1 MRSNPLEAAPLRC
14 ALLVVLS
21 VLLCGVANTSAA
33 GSPVEAQASPAVS
46 FAAPTAAHPFSDPV
60 WLPLHTPARI
70 SCAKSNCTGGTYHGY
85 WAIDFVGAEG
95 APVYAAG
102 AGIFHVG
109 NIDPS
114 CTTQAKDIDA
124 GTWVWVDHGG
134 GKVTKYNHLNAIK
147 ATEGQRVTPATVIGT
162 MGHSGDVE
170 PCTTNYLHFEVRT
183 GGVKGARV
191 DPGTMLACTTSG
203 RTRMPDARGA
213 TSWNDPRLPARQ
225 VMTPAATSGCI
236 GDSWDG
242 TPGQPAMSVRSGPQ
256 AATVTWSAPP
266 QGADRVVVLQEVW
279 SPSLRRYG
287 WPTYVVLPVTSR
299 SRTFTGLSNGRTYRY
314 AAAFHNSHGNSA
326 WSGARTVVPAS
337 VPSAPKAPRFLT
349 SPTKDYIHF
358 GWWKS
363 ADNGSAVT
371 GYYAARRC
379 MRNGVYGAWVYVTGA
394 SDVYYAN
401 FRGLSGIT
409 TCQVKVRAANR
420 VGNSSWSTVSTIHK
434 QP

>member
-1 MRSNPLEAAPLRC
+1 
-14 ALLVVLS
+14 
-21 VLLCGVANTSAA
+21 
-33 GSPVEAQASPAVS
+33 
-46 FAAPTAAHPFSDPV
+46 
-60 WLPLHTPARI
+60 
-70 SCAKSNCTGGTYHGY
+70 
-85 WAIDFVGAEG
+85 
-95 APVYAAG
+95 
-102 AGIFHVG
+102 
-109 NIDPS
+109 
-114 CTTQAKDIDA
+114 
-124 GTWVWVDHGG
+124 
-134 GKVTKYNHLNAIK
+134 
-147 ATEGQRVTPATVIGT
+147 
-162 MGHSGDVE
+162 
-170 PCTTNYLHFEVRT
+170 
-183 GGVKGARV
+183 
-191 DPGTMLACTTSG
+191 
-203 RTRMPDARGA
+203 
-213 TSWNDPRLPARQ
+213 
-225 VMTPAATSGCI
+225 MTPAATSGCI
-236 GDSWDG
+236 GDTWDG

-256 AATVTWSAPP
+256 SATVTWSAPP
-266 QGADRVVVLQEVW
+266 QGADRVVVLQELW

-371 GYYAARRC
+371 GYYAGRRC